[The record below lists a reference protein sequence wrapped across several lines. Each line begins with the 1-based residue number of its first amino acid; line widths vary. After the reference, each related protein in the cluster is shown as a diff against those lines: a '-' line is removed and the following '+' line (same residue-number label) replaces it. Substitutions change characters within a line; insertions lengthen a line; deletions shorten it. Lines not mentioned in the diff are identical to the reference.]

1 MCRDR
6 VALISLSMALRRWL
20 MIECRSLDA
29 VCACVCSQGTSV
41 EAIVEF
47 ESEAAAKTALLL
59 TNALIEDRPITVA
72 PYEPSSSNLAGSGAA
87 ASAAAGAAGA
97 AAPPA
102 VAAPQGDS
110 EHAPPAG
117 RVLDFD
123 DDDLVDDEND
133 PVHVSHMSQ
142 QDIPHKAFTVP
153 DEERVRSPAIHPSI
167 DYKDDGGEDIVVVV
181 MRSTV
186 ADTGS
191 SRVSCVW
198 LIQSSTSVIASLL
211 ASGYTLGVGALDAAR
226 EVDGMR
232 E

>member
-1 MCRDR
+1 MSR
-6 VALISLSMALRRWL
+6 V
-20 MIECRSLDA
+20 
-29 VCACVCSQGTSV
+29 CVRVRSQGTSV

-87 ASAAAGAAGA
+87 GAAAGAA

-117 RVLDFD
+117 HVLDFD

-153 DEERVRSPAIHPSI
+153 DEERVRSPAIHPSTTRT
-167 DYKDDGGEDIVVVV
+167 
-181 MRSTV
+181 M
-186 ADTGS
+186 A
-191 SRVSCVW
+191 
-198 LIQSSTSVIASLL
+198 
-211 ASGYTLGVGALDAAR
+211 
-226 EVDGMR
+226 
-232 E
+232 